1 MTKDFRL
8 FQISQTNSYMLK
20 IYLLILFRYAIRID
34 NELNKGSTYK
44 SATFDN
50 DLLSGV
56 PNENKFICLKFEL
69 YALT

>member
-1 MTKDFRL
+1 MK
-8 FQISQTNSYMLK
+8 
-20 IYLLILFRYAIRID
+20 ID
-34 NELNKGSTYK
+34 NELNRGSTYK

-50 DLLSGV
+50 DLLSGI